1 MCANKEIK
9 DKAKKNGIYLWR
21 IAEAL
26 NMHDSA
32 LSRKLRREL
41 SAEEKEKILTMID
54 RMVME
59 KQEVI

>member
-41 SAEEKEKILTMID
+41 PQAEKNRILEIIDYLSYDKE
-54 RMVME
+54 
-59 KQEVI
+59 EVK